1 MKCVKCGKTMDKAE
15 GWVAGYPLGP
25 KCFKK
30 AFGTILQ
37 GTKSHV
43 VTDEKTADLFTNG
56 EIMGKTLKVKRLHE
70 SAIIPKYQTTGAACF
85 DLHAATV
92 DGAELIGTNVHSGY
106 PVTCGTG
113 LSFEVPEGYVM
124 LVYSRSGHGF
134 KHQVRLCNSVG
145 VIDSDYRG
153 EVMVQLVC
161 DAAAYEDDLAHIP
174 MFVRPGDRIAQAM
187 LIPVD
192 QWVIEETSELNE
204 TERGDKGLGS
214 TGQSSLI

>member
-1 MKCVKCGKTMDKAE
+1 MNCVMCNKPLEKVAH
-15 GWVAGYPLGP
+15 WVAGRPIGP
-25 KCFKK
+25 TCYAKR
-30 AFGTILQ
+30 FGKTLRIDS
-37 GTKSHV
+37 KV
-43 VTDEKTADLFTNG
+43 VANDQDDLFTNG
-56 EIMGKTLKVKRLHE
+56 DTMSKTLKVKRVHE
-70 SAIIPKYQTTGAACF
+70 SAIIPKYQTAGAACF

-92 DGAELIGTNVHSGY
+92 DGSSLLGTNVNSGY

-134 KHQVRLCNSVG
+134 KHQVRLCNAVG

-161 DAAAYEDDLAHIP
+161 DSTAYEDDLAHIP

-192 QWVIEETSELNE
+192 QWAIEETSELNE